1 MYSRRHHHERK
12 KASHRLRLNIQKKK
26 IYKVPVSI
34 IYYELLKFVFK
45 KSGNASIK
53 IWVKD
58 LNRYFRNKVIIVNK
72 HQKRES
78 ANKSA
83 QYH

>member
-1 MYSRRHHHERK
+1 M
-12 KASHRLRLNIQKKK
+12 
-26 IYKVPVSI
+26 SI